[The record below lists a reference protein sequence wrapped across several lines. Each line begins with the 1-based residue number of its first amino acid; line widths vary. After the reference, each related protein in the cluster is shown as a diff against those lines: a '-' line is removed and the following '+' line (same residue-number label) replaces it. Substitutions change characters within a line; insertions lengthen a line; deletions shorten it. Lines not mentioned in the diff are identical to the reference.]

1 MSPAHPN
8 TPASGP
14 ESASLSEHLTRALSL
29 IDAAVADAAARV
41 VAGPDNPAIRRLSGS
56 NEGAGEGAGTGPG
69 NTGVIA
75 FAINFS
81 EIGRRGLSSSGS
93 WDPFSHDWLA
103 QYRYARELLEK
114 RRFAALRD
122 LLSGGGYRDPS
133 HGMRVFAVEVIE
145 HIKGITGDLRQ
156 AVALTDAVRMSSPAE
171 SAAAP
176 SPASRRRPR

>member
-1 MSPAHPN
+1 MNPAVNSP
-8 TPASGP
+8 TPGQ
-14 ESASLSEHLTRALSL
+14 ESASLSEHLTRALKL

-41 VAGPDNPAIRRLSGS
+41 VAGPDNPAIRRLGGAS
-56 NEGAGEGAGTGPG
+56 EGTGEGAGTG

-133 HGMRVFAVEVIE
+133 HGMRVFAAEVIE